1 MAFPGWEQLADFL
14 PGYRYRET
22 QERLSDAIGRSLLSG
37 NVLISEAGTGTGK
50 TLAYLIPLI
59 SYAIQNDVRV
69 AVSTDTRSLQSQLIE
84 KDIPLVERVL
94 GTDSGAELCLGAS
107 NYICKRKLAETIDQG
122 GLLLAGEE
130 IERFL
135 DWEKATSSGIRS
147 DYTGNFPE
155 ALWGS
160 VTREADNCLG
170 RRCSN
175 YDVSYYFVAR
185 EKWKRA
191 RLLVVNHALLANHFA
206 LDGKLLPE
214 LDAVV
219 IDEGHR
225 FPQAVSDALA
235 QSVVLTELGTLLR
248 QARADLIGRELDQF
262 RKEIDMRYSQPV
274 RLIDSIASKAAEA
287 LIQNLAETESVLR
300 DRLKA
305 LEDGPRTSDELRTQM
320 LMNRLG
326 QARNVIENFLTGP
339 GNDHVHWIQ
348 PQDRRRGAVLNR
360 SPLKASDFIRE
371 AILSKLH
378 STIFT
383 SATLS
388 TSGAKPFSFFSE
400 ETGAHLLEEK
410 KPKFFKVSSPFDY
423 PTQSLLFL
431 PSEMAPPTEE
441 DRFLKDCA
449 TWIDRLASMTEGGA
463 FALFTSRVSLAKTQA
478 MLMNLPVGKNLE
490 IISQIDRGAAPA
502 LRAFQESERG
512 LLLGLATFWQG
523 IDIPGDKLRL
533 VILSKLPFQVPD
545 DPVLAARMDA
555 VRREGRSPFSALQLP
570 HAVLSVKQG
579 FGRLIRRETDRGVVA
594 ILDSRLG
601 TSRYGAE
608 IVSALPPARI
618 VRNFEEL
625 SREYSR
631 LFEDSAAV
639 PGR

>member
-1 MAFPGWEQLADFL
+1 MAFPGWEQLEDFL
-14 PGYRYRET
+14 PGYRYRDT
-22 QERLSDAIGRSLLSG
+22 QERLSDAIGRSLVSG
-37 NVLISEAGTGTGK
+37 DVLISEAGTGTGK

-69 AVSTDTRSLQSQLIE
+69 AVSTDTRSLQAQLMQ
-84 KDIPLVERVL
+84 KDIPLVEQIL
-94 GTDSGAELCLGAS
+94 GTSSGAELCLGAS
-107 NYICKRKLAETIDQG
+107 NYVCKRKLGETVDQG

-135 DWEKATSSGIRS
+135 DWEKTTSSGIRS
-147 DYTGNFPE
+147 EYTGQFPE
-155 ALWGS
+155 ALWSS
-160 VTREADNCLG
+160 VTREPDNCLG

-175 YDVSYYFVAR
+175 YDSSYYFVAR

-235 QSVVLTELGTLLR
+235 QSVVLTELGMLLR
-248 QARADLIGRELDQF
+248 QARTDLVGKELDQF
-262 RKEIDMRYSQPV
+262 RKEIENRYSQPV
-274 RLIDSIASKAAEA
+274 RLTDSIVSRTAET
-287 LIQNLAETESVLR
+287 LIRTLAETESVIR
-300 DRLKA
+300 DRLKS
-305 LEDGPRTSDELRTQM
+305 LEEGPRTSEELRMQM

-326 QARNVIENFLTGP
+326 QARNVIESFLTGP

-348 PQDRRRGAVLNR
+348 PQDRRRGPVLNR
-360 SPLKASDFIRE
+360 SPLKSSIFIRE

-400 ETGAHLLEEK
+400 ETGANLLTEK
-410 KPKFFKVSSPFDY
+410 KTRFFKVSSPFDY
-423 PTQSLLFL
+423 ANQSLLFL
-431 PSEMAPPTEE
+431 PAQMAAPTDE

-449 TWIDRLASMTEGGA
+449 AWIDRLATMTEGGA
-463 FALFTSRVSLAKTQA
+463 FALFTSKVSLAKTQA
-478 MLMNLPVGKNLE
+478 LLMNLPVGKNLE
-490 IISQIDRGAAPA
+490 IISQIDRGAATA

-533 VILSKLPFQVPD
+533 VVLAKLPFQVPD
-545 DPVLAARMDA
+545 DPVLAARMDS
-555 VRREGRSPFSALQLP
+555 VRREGRSPFAALQLP

-579 FGRLIRRETDRGVVA
+579 FGRLIRRESDRGIVA
-594 ILDSRLG
+594 ILDSRLR

-608 IVSALPPARI
+608 IVAALPPARM
-618 VRNFEEL
+618 VQNFEEL
-625 SREYSR
+625 SQEYTR
-631 LFEDSAAV
+631 LFRTSEAAV
-639 PGR
+639 GR